1 MRPDVPA
8 TMTATMSAD
17 DSLPP
22 ELTDDGV
29 LGGRLKLLQPK
40 RGHRV
45 GHDAILLAAAVDA
58 DPQDVAVDLGAGV
71 GAAGLALARRVAGV
85 TVRLVEIDP
94 ALAALAAANAARNGL
109 AERVGVH
116 VLDVERA
123 AAAFAAAGLGP
134 GSATRVLMNPPFH
147 DAGRGDAS
155 PDLGRR
161 RAHVARSGGLSRWI
175 SAASRL
181 LCAGGVLTMIHRAD
195 ALGDLIAAITAA
207 GLGDVAVR
215 PVHPKPGLAAIRV
228 ILRAV
233 KASRA
238 PLAILPGLTL
248 EGADGRPSPEAE
260 AILREGVALPL
271 LWRA

>member
-8 TMTATMSAD
+8 DAG
-17 DSLPP
+17 LPP
-22 ELTDDGV
+22 DLTDDFV

-45 GHDAILLAAAVDA
+45 GHDAMLLAAAVDA

-109 AERVGVH
+109 ADRVGVH
-116 VLDVERA
+116 VLDVEGA
-123 AAAFAAAGLGP
+123 AAAFAAAGLPP

-147 DAGRGDAS
+147 DADRGDVS

-161 RAHVARSGGLSRWI
+161 RAHVARSGSLSRWM

-181 LCAGGVLTMIHRAD
+181 LAGGGVLTLIYRAE
-195 ALGDLIAAITAA
+195 ALGDLITAITAA

-228 ILRAV
+228 LIRAV
-233 KASRA
+233 KDSRA
-238 PLAILPGLTL
+238 PLSILPGLIL
-248 EGADGRPSPEAE
+248 AGADGRPSAQAE
-260 AILREGVALPL
+260 TILREGVALPL
-271 LWRA
+271 FRRD